1 MNSTSGSLHLQS
13 LHFQP
18 TICQRGG
25 GLPNNL
31 PFHHK
36 KRFDALFGAG
46 LQEGILLLF
55 LIAYLNPRRVL
66 RRKDKANQVGLSL
79 KQ

>member
-1 MNSTSGSLHLQS
+1 MYLSERNMNSNSGFLHLQS

-18 TICQRGG
+18 PICQMGG

-36 KRFDALFGAG
+36 KRFDALIGAG

-55 LIAYLNPRRVL
+55 TVASLNPGHVL
-66 RRKDKANQVGLSL
+66 RRKDKAN
-79 KQ
+79 